1 MIRELGEVVRDQR
14 GHVRVAPEA
23 RLRGPEAR
31 LRGARPPIAEATLRK
46 DAWWA
51 LPVTTAVVLLAF
63 IVYSTWAAFQNAH
76 YFAAPYL
83 SPFYSPCLSK
93 SCLHSTFGY
102 GFPDFTFPII
112 GVLSPAF
119 LILWGPGLFRLT
131 CYYYRKAYYR
141 SFWLAPAACAV
152 RDAKRGYTG
161 ETRFPLI
168 LQNLHRYAW
177 YVAVIFIVLLTWD
190 AILAFRF
197 QAPGGGTQ
205 FGIGVGTLVMWINVI
220 FLAGY
225 TFSCHSCRHVCGG
238 HVDVFSKAPTRF
250 RLWHFITRLN
260 ESHPTFA
267 WLSLFSVGLTD
278 LYIRLV
284 SMGIIR
290 DLRII

>member
-1 MIRELGEVVRDQR
+1 MLRRAFGNQRGEVIP
-14 GHVRVAPEA
+14 G
-23 RLRGPEAR
+23 
-31 LRGARPPIAEATLRK
+31 ATLRT
-46 DAWWA
+46 DTWWL
-51 LPVTTAVVLLAF
+51 LPAVVVLVLGAF

-83 SPFYSPCLSK
+83 SPFYSPCIAK
-93 SCLHSTFGY
+93 SCLHATFG
-102 GFPDFTFPII
+102 GGLPDISFPII
-112 GVLSPAF
+112 GLVSPAF

-141 SFWLAPAACAV
+141 SFWLAPAACTV
-152 RDAKRGYTG
+152 RDAHGSYSG

-177 YVAVIFIVLLTWD
+177 YFAVIFIALLTWD

-197 QAPGGGTQ
+197 PD
-205 FGIGVGTLVMWINVI
+205 GIHMGVGTVIMWINVL

-225 TFSCHSCRHVCGG
+225 TFSCHSCRHLCGG
-238 HVDVFSKAPTRF
+238 SVNVFSKAPARYG
-250 RLWHFITRLN
+250 LWRFITRLN
-260 ESHPTFA
+260 ERHPLFA

-284 SMGIIR
+284 SMGVIR
-290 DLRII
+290 DLRIF

>member
-1 MIRELGEVVRDQR
+1 MS
-14 GHVRVAPEA
+14 RV
-23 RLRGPEAR
+23 LTS
-31 LRGARPPIAEATLRK
+31 GARPPIAAAHLRK

-51 LPVTTAVVLLAF
+51 LPVAVVVVLGSF

-76 YFAAPYL
+76 YWAPPYL
-83 SPFYSPCLSK
+83 SPFYSPCLSAT
-93 SCLHSTFGY
+93 CLHVTFGY
-102 GFPDFTFPII
+102 GLPDVSLPII
-112 GVLSPAF
+112 GILSPAF

-152 RDAKRGYTG
+152 RDVKKGYTG

-168 LQNLHRYAW
+168 LQNFHRYAW
-177 YVAVIFIVLLTWD
+177 YVAVVFIVLLTWD
-190 AILAFRF
+190 ALLAFRF
-197 QAPGGGTQ
+197 PDG
-205 FGIGVGTLVMWINVI
+205 FGIGVGTLVMWVNVI
-220 FLAGY
+220 LLAAY

-238 HVDVFSKAPTRF
+238 YLDVFSRAPGRY
-250 RLWHFITRLN
+250 RLWHVVSWLN
-260 ESHPTFA
+260 ERHPAYA

-290 DLRII
+290 DVRFF

>member
-1 MIRELGEVVRDQR
+1 MIREVLKDQR
-14 GHVRVAPEA
+14 GHVQVA
-23 RLRGPEAR
+23 
-31 LRGARPPIAEATLRK
+31 ARPPIAAPHLRK

-51 LPVTTAVVLLAF
+51 LPVTVVGVLLSF

-76 YFAAPYL
+76 YFADPYL
-83 SPFYSPCLSK
+83 SPFYSPCLTK
-93 SCLHSTFGY
+93 ACLHHSFG
-102 GFPDFTFPII
+102 GGTLPDVSLPIV

-119 LILWGPGLFRLT
+119 LILGGPGLFRLT

-152 RDAKRGYTG
+152 RDAKSGYSG
-161 ETRFPLI
+161 ETKFPLI
-168 LQNLHRYAW
+168 VQNAHRYAW
-177 YVAVIFIVLLTWD
+177 YVAVVFIVLLTWD
-190 AILAFRF
+190 ALLAFRF
-197 QAPGGGTQ
+197 PAPGGGSQ
-205 FGIGVGTLVMWINVI
+205 FGIGVGTLVMWINVL

-238 HVDVFSKAPTRF
+238 HTNEFSKAPGRYS
-250 RLWHFITRLN
+250 LWRGITRLN
-260 ESHPTFA
+260 EKHPTFA

-290 DLRII
+290 DLRIL